1 MQGTGGTF
9 ISQLFQDFDHGYW
22 FGHED
27 RKLSP
32 LCRREARERGKSARG
47 TMGRGK
53 RRLLLS
59 LVYRKFPKK
68 SPGTYIFRR
77 PFLRGLFLEGLI
89 FGGAYIREGNLRFKI
104 DWASLIVGGK
114 FTVFALFYFV
124 NVFEGNFKGQAPGG
138 LIFGGGIERFLRC
151 RFGRLVHGGAYF
163 RNFTVFRGDRTA
175 VQCMKTETNCPLKGS
190 L

>member
-1 MQGTGGTF
+1 MQATGSTF
-9 ISQLFQDFDHGYW
+9 VSQLFQDFDHGYW

-27 RKLSP
+27 LKLSP
-32 LCRREARERGKSARG
+32 LCRREAREREKARG
-47 TMGRGK
+47 ARWEGEREDCYFHWYTVK
-53 RRLLLS
+53 F
-59 LVYRKFPKK
+59 RKKPRDFSKA
-68 SPGTYIFRR
+68 
-77 PFLRGLFLEGLI
+77 LFEGLI
-89 FGGAYIREGNLRFKI
+89 FGGAYIRRGLSTDGNFRFKI

-138 LIFGGGIERFLRC
+138 LIFGGGIELFLRC

-163 RNFTVFRGDRTA
+163 RNFTAFRGDRTA